1 MKPNR
6 PALLSAL
13 VYACLINSAQAAA
26 PDTEAV
32 EFYNVKLNH
41 FFVTANAAEARG
53 IDAGAAG
60 PGWVRTGRSFQAWSR
75 KSAAPPTAKPVCRFY
90 SPAANSHF
98 YTADAGECSYL
109 QSLHASQRAAG
120 NASGWGYE
128 GTAFHIQSP
137 TAGACPAGSTVLN
150 RVYNNGFTSG
160 EGSNHRFVDDST
172 LAALMVDG
180 GWVAE
185 GAVMCAQSKATGD
198 NANLPPTTTH
208 FEAIAATWQGLARWK
223 AENEDTGAESRV
235 FEPLSLTITADG
247 VVSGDGYG
255 CTFTGLVLRGDGFRS
270 HFSGTISA
278 AGCTDPSF
286 AGDYKFMHLEH
297 FGPDTLIAR
306 MKLEAGPV
314 EARIDAVLFTDAAT
328 LPPPPGG
335 FAAVEGSW
343 IGTVAWNAGQE
354 SEGDHDDDDD
364 DDDEGDDGDEQD
376 HEVAVNQPLSL
387 QISADGAI
395 TGSGFGCTFTGTLMQ
410 ADERHE
416 GKFIGTLE
424 AAGCTDPLFNGT
436 YVKVRVHIEDDSSL
450 EIEIERETRDG
461 TTEVEVEIEGHL
473 HRVAA

>member
-13 VYACLINSAQAAA
+13 VYACLVNSAQAAA

-60 PGWVRTGRSFQAWSR
+60 PGWVRTGRSFRAWTR

-90 SPAANSHF
+90 SSGANSHF
-98 YTADAGECSYL
+98 YTADASECSSL

-128 GTAFHIQSP
+128 GKAFYIQSP
-137 TAGACPAGSTVLN
+137 TAGACPAGSTALN

-185 GAVMCAQSKATGD
+185 GVAMCAQSKATGD
-198 NANLPPTTTH
+198 NSNLPPTTTH
-208 FEAIAATWQGLARWK
+208 FEAIAATWQGLGRWK
-223 AENEDTGAESRV
+223 AENEDTDTESRV
-235 FEPLSLTITADG
+235 FEPLALTITAGG
-247 VVSGDGYG
+247 VVSGEGYG

-278 AGCTDPSF
+278 AGCTDPRF

-335 FAAVEGSW
+335 FAGVEGSW
-343 IGTVAWNAGQE
+343 IGTVAWNAE
-354 SEGDHDDDDD
+354 PSSDGDHDDDDD
-364 DDDEGDDGDEQD
+364 DDEEGDEQD
-376 HEVAVNQPLSL
+376 HEVSVNQPLSL
-387 QISADGAI
+387 QISADGAV

-410 ADERHE
+410 ADERHD

-436 YVKVRVHIEDDSSL
+436 YLKVRVHIEDDASL
-450 EIEIERETRDG
+450 EIEIERETKDG
-461 TTEVEVEIEGHL
+461 TIEVEVEIEGHL
-473 HRVAA
+473 HRVTA